1 MKKFFLL
8 LPLFFCLSSCW
19 DYSEPSAQNYVLGLG
34 IDYEDKFI
42 LSIETVKITG
52 EPSSLSASGGVIIE
66 SEGKTLF
73 EALHNASGKAGK
85 SLYWGH
91 TELIILSE
99 TVAKEH
105 LNEVCDL
112 ISRSNE
118 IYSNVN
124 LSVSKSVPAREI
136 LSAKTPG
143 EGMVS
148 THIANIFENEEN
160 SHRFVCCELWQLQR
174 NFPYTL
180 IPVIH
185 LEDFPIVYGSAVIRD
200 KRISEYLSGE
210 ETQIFSLVE
219 NSASDINLP
228 DTVIDGTT
236 LSTKITSAK
245 KENGKLCIT
254 VSLLNSSAPFD
265 TVNTKNRKRLEENI
279 STLVSEKVH
288 SILNESY
295 KVCVILDSSGLI
307 KR

>member
-1 MKKFFLL
+1 MKKFLLL
-8 LPLFFCLSSCW
+8 LPLIFCLSSCW
-19 DYSEPSAQNYVLGLG
+19 DYSEPSGQNYVLGLG

-42 LSIETVKITG
+42 LSVETVKITG
-52 EPSSLSASGGVIIE
+52 EPSSLSASGGVVIE
-66 SEGKTLF
+66 SEGETLL
-73 EALHNASGKAGK
+73 EALQDASGKAGK

-99 TVAKEH
+99 TVANEH
-105 LNEVCDL
+105 LGEVCDL

-124 LSVSKSVPAREI
+124 LSVSKSVPAGEI

-160 SHRFVCCELWQLQR
+160 SRRFKCCELWQLQR
-174 NFPYTL
+174 IFPYTL

-185 LEDFPIVYGSAVIRD
+185 LEDFPVVDGCAVIRD

-210 ETQIFSLVE
+210 ETQIFSLVDD
-219 NSASDINLP
+219 SVSGVNLP

-254 VSLLNSSAPFD
+254 VSLSNSSAPFD
-265 TVNTKNRKRLEENI
+265 TVNPKNRKRLEE
-279 STLVSEKVH
+279 SLSALVSQKVH
-288 SILNESY
+288 SILNERY
-295 KVCVILDSSGLI
+295 EVCVTLDSSGLI